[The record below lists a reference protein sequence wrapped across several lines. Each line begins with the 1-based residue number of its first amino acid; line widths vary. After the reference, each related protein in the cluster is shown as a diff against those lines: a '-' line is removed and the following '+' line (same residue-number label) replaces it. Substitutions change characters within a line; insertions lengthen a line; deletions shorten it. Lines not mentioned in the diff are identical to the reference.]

1 MANRTITFLIEG
13 RDKLSAAVN
22 AAKNSLNSLK
32 GATGK
37 INALQRALANSQ
49 NLQKMIGDYRNLQR
63 AIQASQ
69 SARAQELLKASRAA
83 AAQSQ
88 AVKQL
93 EKMRDAMK
101 NLQKYQRGERAN
113 LDVDKA
119 SVARLKSA
127 LQQHGATMNT
137 DAARIM
143 REQIRAAER
152 EIKSREKSLNQ
163 IMRGAKLDLSA
174 QAAAVKSF
182 GDAFTTANSKAQQLR
197 ATLASQQSQL
207 AALRSAMN
215 AQGLTGTLAGHEMRL
230 RSEIQQTINA
240 INRETEAFNR
250 RNHAAQNFSR
260 AQQDMANAYSNM
272 QNAEQTAETLMS
284 PFTAATKVAM
294 NFEREM
300 SKVKALTQMRNIR
313 AGNTAAVESEMSS
326 LKELAERLGAT
337 TEFTSAEAAQG
348 MQKYAMAGWTAE
360 QIEAIMTATVDF
372 ASIAGD
378 HNLMR
383 TADVLS
389 DDLTAFGLKAGQA
402 YKLSSGKVVE
412 ASKYFTDAV
421 SYAITQANLDRE
433 FFHESW
439 KYNAPVAHAM
449 NLSLGEAIA
458 QNMVLANAGIKG
470 SMSGTSLR
478 QFWVRLS
485 APPKTAQK
493 SLEEMGMLASDATKK
508 IIETQEALREA
519 GADPNSDLFDKIAAL
534 EKYYQEGKA
543 AGRDMT
549 GWLKQLTGQTALSGI
564 MSLFDLGKL
573 DEARRYKMEIDTGW
587 VEGWTG
593 EVAKI
598 TRENSATE
606 VEYLKSA
613 WDALAKS
620 IGDAF
625 LPSVSAAAK
634 SLTNL
639 VNSANDFVKNNQ
651 SLVQWLGAFA
661 AGLSAIILLGA
672 GLAGLSAA
680 FSFISS
686 GLVMAVGA
694 VRGFLAVLSVLR
706 TAIMATGAAAAIA
719 GAIGAAP
726 IWLIVAAVA
735 AVIAI
740 VAYATGCFDGL
751 GEAIAAAWNHPQGA
765 VTGFC
770 ELVKS
775 SIDSAV
781 DYVMAR
787 WMTLKSALEHPIE
800 ATINFIDHGS
810 VVGGNVINGTESVKN
825 WRRSVDFVK
834 NHKTFFDNLPGH
846 SAGSG
851 GGGGSFGE
859 PINVQSATIQ
869 AAQVD
874 LPKIETPQVEI
885 PQVEIPTIE
894 TPQVQIP
901 EVQIPPVDTSLVQSS
916 LDVVSFSSQNLAMNL
931 AATSPATQALAM
943 SAQTA
948 SAGANA
954 LGLSATTAT
963 GGVNALSASAAASTG
978 SISSMAGAS
987 SSAAGSISGLGAA
1000 AASAISSLLSAGASA
1015 AGAIFSAIS
1024 AAGSAGAKV
1033 ASNAS
1038 GGIYQQGAFLT
1049 TFAETSPEAA
1059 IPIDSSARA
1068 KSLWFETGNLL
1079 GMFDG
1084 GGNSNSVTV
1093 NVNMTFN
1100 GEKPADTNWVD
1111 DVREVFAELANEYF
1125 ADRRRVS
1132 YA

>member
-1 MANRTITFLIEG
+1 MASRTIQFVISGKENV
-13 RDKLSAAVN
+13 SQAVAA
-22 AAKNSLNSLK
+22 ARNSLNNLR

-37 INALQRALANSQ
+37 INALQRSLANAQ
-49 NLQKMIGDYRNLQR
+49 NLQKLIGDYRQLQR
-63 AIQASQ
+63 AINSAQA
-69 SARAQELLKASRAA
+69 AQAQNVLKASRSL

-93 EKMRDAMK
+93 NAMKEAYK
-101 NLQKYQRGERAN
+101 NLQRYQRGERAS

-127 LQQHGATMNT
+127 LQLNANSMGV
-137 DAARIM
+137 DAARIF

-215 AQGLTGTLAGHEMRL
+215 AQGLSGGLLAGHEMRL
-230 RSEIQQTINA
+230 RAEIQQTINA

-272 QNAEQTAETLMS
+272 QNAEQTVETLMS

-348 MQKYAMAGWTAE
+348 MQKYAMAGWTTE
-360 QIEAIMTATVDF
+360 QIEAIMQATVDF

-449 NLSLGEAIA
+449 NLTLGEAIA

-587 VEGWTG
+587 VEGWTA
-593 EVAKI
+593 ETAKI

-625 LPSVSAAAK
+625 LPSVDAGAK

-694 VRGFLAVLSVLR
+694 VRGFLTVLSVLR

-781 DYVMAR
+781 DYAMAR
-787 WMTLKSALEHPIE
+787 WMTLKSTLEHPIE
-800 ATINFIDHGS
+800 AAINFIDHGS
-810 VVGGNVINGTESVKN
+810 VVGGNVINGTERVKMM
-825 WRRSVDFVK
+825 RQGLI
-834 NHKTFFDNLPGH
+834 HQ
-846 SAGSG
+846 G
-851 GGGGSFGE
+851 GGSSGSFGE

-931 AATSPATQALAM
+931 AATSPTTQALAM

-963 GGVNALSASAAASTG
+963 GGVNALSASAAMSTG

-1038 GGIYQQGAFLT
+1038 GGIYQQGSFLT